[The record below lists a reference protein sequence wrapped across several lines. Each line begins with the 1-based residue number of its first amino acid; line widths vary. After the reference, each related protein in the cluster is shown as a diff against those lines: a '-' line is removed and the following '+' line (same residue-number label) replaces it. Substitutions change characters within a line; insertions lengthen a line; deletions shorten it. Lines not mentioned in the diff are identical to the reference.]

1 MLLEFFLMYSTTV
14 GRRREKQMKG
24 EVFFRKL
31 QLVSTLV
38 FFYFFYVTW
47 VVFFFFFWI
56 GMRGSV
62 FFIKCEVSF
71 GYLEE
76 MTNEEWKVQ
85 TNLVCARGMGVF
97 FLKEVCICLEL
108 Q

>member
-38 FFYFFYVTW
+38 FFYFFLCDMGSF
-47 VVFFFFFWI
+47 FFFFFWI

-97 FLKEVCICLEL
+97 FF
-108 Q
+108 

>member
-1 MLLEFFLMYSTTV
+1 MC
-14 GRRREKQMKG
+14 
-24 EVFFRKL
+24 
-31 QLVSTLV
+31 
-38 FFYFFYVTW
+38 
-47 VVFFFFFWI
+47 
-56 GMRGSV
+56 GSV

-97 FLKEVCICLEL
+97 FFRKKFVFAQNFSEKL
-108 Q
+108 

>member
-1 MLLEFFLMYSTTV
+1 MGSF
-14 GRRREKQMKG
+14 
-24 EVFFRKL
+24 
-31 QLVSTLV
+31 
-38 FFYFFYVTW
+38 
-47 VVFFFFFWI
+47 FFFFFWI

-97 FLKEVCICLEL
+97 FLERSLYLLRTSVRSYKEIY
-108 Q
+108 

>member
-1 MLLEFFLMYSTTV
+1 MYSTTV

-38 FFYFFYVTW
+38 FFFIFFYVTW

-97 FLKEVCICLEL
+97 FFRKKFVFA
-108 Q
+108 